1 MKAVGILDFA
11 TDLQKSRFREDG
23 RSNWDFGHQGRRFR
37 TGPPRAEGGTRLSI
51 WQRPTCYGEC
61 PGEKVWSWARQAAMG
76 MDSLAK
82 RTELLEWFYDQ
93 SVAARDEFSKYMD
106 FRNREWPPLILGG
119 TL

>member
-1 MKAVGILDFA
+1 
-11 TDLQKSRFREDG
+11 
-23 RSNWDFGHQGRRFR
+23 
-37 TGPPRAEGGTRLSI
+37 
-51 WQRPTCYGEC
+51 
-61 PGEKVWSWARQAAMG
+61 MG